1 MMQELSM
8 NILDVAENSVRAG
21 ACLIGITVDE
31 QPEADRLTVTIT
43 DDGCGMTPEQLQS
56 VTDPFYTTRTTR
68 RVGLGVPFFKQAAE
82 LTGGRFDMTST
93 VGKGTTVRAEFIR
106 SSVDRMPLGEINET
120 VAALIHAN
128 PGIDFLYIRRLGK
141 TRWRWTRANSAV
153 FWAGSHSPTRR
164 SPDSSALS
172 SRRTRRSCWQGRVT
186 DFYELGGTA
195 YMKSIAELEALR
207 NEMKT
212 KIGVRK
218 DGETRIR
225 VVVGMATCGIAAGA
239 RPVLTAFVKEIET
252 RKLADVAVT
261 QPGCIGICQFEPVV
275 EVYDES
281 GSKTTYVHVTPEKVQ
296 KIVAQHIV
304 NGSPVAEYAIGA
316 SAQ

>member
-1 MMQELSM
+1 
-8 NILDVAENSVRAG
+8 
-21 ACLIGITVDE
+21 
-31 QPEADRLTVTIT
+31 
-43 DDGCGMTPEQLQS
+43 
-56 VTDPFYTTRTTR
+56 
-68 RVGLGVPFFKQAAE
+68 
-82 LTGGRFDMTST
+82 
-93 VGKGTTVRAEFIR
+93 
-106 SSVDRMPLGEINET
+106 
-120 VAALIHAN
+120 
-128 PGIDFLYIRRLGK
+128 
-141 TRWRWTRANSAV
+141 
-153 FWAGSHSPTRR
+153 
-164 SPDSSALS
+164 
-172 SRRTRRSCWQGRVT
+172 
-186 DFYELGGTA
+186 
-195 YMKSIAELEALR
+195 MKSIAELEALR

-261 QPGCIGICQFEPVV
+261 QTGCIGICQFEPVV